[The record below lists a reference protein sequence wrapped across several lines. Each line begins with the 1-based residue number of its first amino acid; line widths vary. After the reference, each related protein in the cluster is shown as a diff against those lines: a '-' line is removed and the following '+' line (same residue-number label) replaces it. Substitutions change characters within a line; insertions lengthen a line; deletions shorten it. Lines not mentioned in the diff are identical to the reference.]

1 MHWLDS
7 EVAHVSDLTKN
18 YIITMVGFRVTGS
31 TGVSTETLSGII
43 RKDAPS
49 SASKLVR

>member
-18 YIITMVGFRVTGS
+18 YIITMAGFRVTDPQ
-31 TGVSTETLSGII
+31 E
-43 RKDAPS
+43 
-49 SASKLVR
+49 SALRA

>member
-7 EVAHVSDLTKN
+7 EVGHVSDLTKN

-31 TGVSTETLSGII
+31 TGVSTETLSDMI

-49 SASKLVR
+49 STSKLVR